1 MSSGWM
7 SRLKLSG
14 LAAVVMAS
22 IVAGDAVGAEKS
34 PRGKSTDMSPWTTTH
49 GGRSS
54 SKRQGEYGLTQPRHN
69 GKASKVDGFSVK
81 QASPRAFNPKEF
93 KLDQKS
99 TWKKAPKTITTCL
112 TPDGKRRR
120 C

>member
-7 SRLKLSG
+7 SGLKLSG
-14 LAAVVMAS
+14 LAVVAMAL
-22 IVAGDAVGAEKS
+22 IVAGDAVGADKNPKS
-34 PRGKSTDMSPWTTTH
+34 KSTDISPWTTTH
-49 GGRSS
+49 GGSS
-54 SKRQGEYGLTQPRHN
+54 P
-69 GKASKVDGFSVK
+69 K
-81 QASPRAFNPKEF
+81 QASPRGFNPKEF

-120 C
+120 RC

>member
-7 SRLKLSG
+7 RGLTLSG
-14 LAAVVMAS
+14 LAAVAMAL
-22 IVAGDAVGAEKS
+22 IVAGDAVGAENPKS
-34 PRGKSTDMSPWTTTH
+34 KSTDLSPWTTTH